1 MAGQDRRCFASAR
14 NSDAA
19 ISGHQTERQ
28 LMAENEIRHV
38 GLLPFGYSVTFT
50 WSREAGPNVE
60 WKPAAPVIRSPRAR
74 RKFRDAYNTIRRS
87 FYEDVATC
95 AGGAVI
101 VNDIDGPTE
110 TILPASKH

>member
-1 MAGQDRRCFASAR
+1 
-14 NSDAA
+14 
-19 ISGHQTERQ
+19 
-28 LMAENEIRHV
+28 MAENEIRHV